1 MLLNSNSTSY
11 FDTTKWKKKLTI
23 PLKRH
28 RNNVHW
34 NGSATAK
41 AAATEKFIR
50 RNKQEVLSEDLTASQ
65 FANITGIKKTKRYE
79 EEAHLSDDDADSTTT
94 SASQPLSIWDSHFWH
109 NDRQTETSIT
119 SSASQ
124 PCISSLTSLPLTRH
138 KSEPGVIQKGR
149 FKITWGMDDESA
161 MITPEINCVEWKR
174 KKNM

>member
-50 RNKQEVLSEDLTASQ
+50 RNKEVLSEDLTASQ

-94 SASQPLSIWDSHFWH
+94 SASQPLLV
-109 NDRQTETSIT
+109 
-119 SSASQ
+119 
-124 PCISSLTSLPLTRH
+124 SSLTSLPLTRH